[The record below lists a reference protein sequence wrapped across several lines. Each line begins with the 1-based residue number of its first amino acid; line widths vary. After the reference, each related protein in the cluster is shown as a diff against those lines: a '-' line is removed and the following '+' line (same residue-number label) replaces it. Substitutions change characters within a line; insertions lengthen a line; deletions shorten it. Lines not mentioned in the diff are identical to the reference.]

1 MSDQVISAP
10 ATVGP
15 GEIQFYDRISPPF
28 TAGSHVLTVTQT
40 VTGIVGG
47 AEQPFSAT
55 QPLEVVAPRVR
66 IPPSAIHQTFPPA
79 DQAGSYG
86 GALPSIV
93 LTEFAL
99 PWMRSI
105 DPAAASG
112 NALPWIGLLTIAET
126 EMPVPPGTSGPA
138 NPRLSY
144 PATIA
149 VSALVKPAQSDVL
162 PPALGTILP
171 AEGDTV
177 LAVDMD
183 LAFFTAIAPTA
194 ADLAFLA
201 HARVVN
207 TDGKIILGMD
217 EDGAFSVVTGNRI
230 VQNGGRNTVLLV
242 SYEGHQDHLPG
253 GGAIDPRFTKIRLA
267 VLGSW
272 SFYANDTPGGF
283 LQLMEQLC
291 LKGGG
296 GVDILR
302 LPQAAATAGDAWA
315 QEALAIGYVPLQNDL
330 RDGEVATALYRGP
343 LVPQPTQADDSY
355 GPFYFSDHAI
365 HYDPDYGI
373 FNHAYACAWQVGRLL
388 ALSDG
393 GFVRGLLDWR
403 RNYAQRILSADR
415 AAGVSAPLSQALI
428 APESATVDAPA
439 AVRHLFSDRLAAI
452 ADRIPQMRPRRQ
464 PGAAGSRAIGSDPG
478 MAASEDILADPLQA
492 LRGLIRPGDKEQ
504 EPVR

>member
-15 GEIQFYDRISPPF
+15 GEIQFYDRIEPPF

-47 AEQPFSAT
+47 ADQPFSAT
-55 QPLEVVAPRVR
+55 QPLEVLAPRFR
-66 IPPSAIHQTFPPA
+66 IAPSAIHQTFPPA
-79 DQAGSYG
+79 DQAGSYD

-93 LTEFAL
+93 FTEFAL

-105 DPAAASG
+105 DPAAPTG
-112 NALPWIGLLTIAET
+112 DPCPWIGLLTIAQS
-126 EMPVPPGTSGPA
+126 EMPGPPGTSGA
-138 NPRLSY
+138 DDPRLSY
-144 PATIA
+144 PATMS
-149 VSALVKPAQSDVL
+149 VSALVKPAEADVL

-171 AEGDTV
+171 SEGDTV
-177 LAVDMD
+177 VAVDMD
-183 LAFFTAIAPTA
+183 LAFFTGIAPTV
-194 ADLAFLA
+194 ADLAYLA

-253 GGAIDPRFTKIRLA
+253 GGAIDPRFTKIRLV

-272 SFYANDTPGGF
+272 SFYANETPGGF

-291 LKGGG
+291 MKGAG
-296 GVDILR
+296 GVDLLR
-302 LPQAAATAGDAWA
+302 LPQATAGAGDPWA

-393 GFVRGLLDWR
+393 AFVGGLLDWR
-403 RNYAQRILSADR
+403 RNYARRVQAASR
-415 AAGVSAPLSQALI
+415 AAEVSAPLSQALI
-428 APESATVDAPA
+428 APTSAVVDAPA
-439 AVRHLFSDRLAAI
+439 AVRHLFSDRLAHI
-452 ADRIPQMRPRRQ
+452 ADRIPQMQPHRQ
-464 PGAAGSRAIGSDPG
+464 GSAPSLGL
-478 MAASEDILADPLQA
+478 AASEDGLSDPLPL
-492 LRGLIRPGDKEQ
+492 LRGLTRPGDKEQ
-504 EPVR
+504 EPAP